1 MRVEPFSIQEK
12 WRERWHFQC
21 KCDLKTDI
29 QFEIRMIFVSS
40 SLLTNSL
47 IVLGN
52 TQIPF
57 VRNWVRLSV
66 YHGEVQCSKSFRQ
79 SPGKCYHKCTPWQS
93 DYITV
98 FAIRL
103 LVIIMYYS
111 LKESNLG
118 KKFLASSTM
127 HDLCTVFNMDKRY
140 EERKVVVISVFW

>member
-21 KCDLKTDI
+21 KCDLKSDI
-29 QFEIRMIFVSS
+29 QFKIRMIFVSS
-40 SLLTNSL
+40 YLLTNSL

-93 DYITV
+93 DY
-98 FAIRL
+98 
-103 LVIIMYYS
+103 YS
-111 LKESNLG
+111 FCYSTFGNHNVLFIKGIQSWKEVS
-118 KKFLASSTM
+118 
-127 HDLCTVFNMDKRY
+127 R
-140 EERKVVVISVFW
+140 VVYNAWFVYCIQHG